1 MCSAHG
7 ACSLVW
13 VWRREFG
20 LMEALLIG
28 RFAQITPI
36 ACLMGSSS
44 PARGV
49 AVWTQP
55 SEESLPR
62 GCWLERVEAS

>member
-20 LMEALLIG
+20 LREALLIG
-28 RFAQITPI
+28 LCAHATPI
-36 ACLMGSSS
+36 ARLMDSSS
-44 PARGV
+44 PARAV

-55 SEESLPR
+55 SEESLTGR
-62 GCWLERVEAS
+62 CWLERVEAS